1 MRITHHASERMIRR
15 RISHQDVELTIGY
28 GMELHCAGAT
38 FYVLRF
44 RDIPTALR
52 RDPSARRAEGTTVI
66 VRDGVVRTVYRSRDL
81 APLRQQ
87 PRHGR
92 PKHWRQAA

>member
-1 MRITHHASERMIRR
+1 MRITHHAGERMIRR

-28 GMELHCAGAT
+28 GQELHCAGAT

-44 RDIPTALR
+44 RDIPAVLR
-52 RDPSARRAEGTTVI
+52 RDPAARRAEGTTV
-66 VRDGVVRTVYRSRDL
+66 VVTDDVIRTVYRNRDVR
-81 APLRQQ
+81 AVRQK

-92 PKHWRQAA
+92 AERWARVA